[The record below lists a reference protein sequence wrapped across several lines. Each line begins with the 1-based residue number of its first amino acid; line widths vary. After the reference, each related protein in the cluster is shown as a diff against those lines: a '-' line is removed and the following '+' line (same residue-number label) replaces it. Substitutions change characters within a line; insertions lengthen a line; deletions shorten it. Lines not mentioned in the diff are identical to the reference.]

1 MLRLNRLGIYGLS
14 FCTQLIERRDT
25 KPKHRHSRRH
35 KFVSRVDTI
44 YFKQQR
50 AQCVQMNATIANHNS
65 ACEHN
70 NQWVFGC
77 RAKLAKSET
86 KHRMEAHRAIP
97 STPLPSRWRKEAL
110 IKSSMR
116 IHSLSGLEVILGTMA
131 AAAIISTGRG
141 LSGRKV
147 LSASAQPVLMF
158 KGTRLIT
165 CYIPQ
170 SDYYILALL
179 IMPAYRRYVN

>member
-1 MLRLNRLGIYGLS
+1 MLRLNRHGIYSLS

-97 STPLPSRWRKEAL
+97 STPLPSRWRKQADKVAYANSLTQWAASDFGHHGSRSDNLNRSRAL
-110 IKSSMR
+110 R
-116 IHSLSGLEVILGTMA
+116 
-131 AAAIISTGRG
+131 
-141 LSGRKV
+141 
-147 LSASAQPVLMF
+147 
-158 KGTRLIT
+158 
-165 CYIPQ
+165 PQ
-170 SDYYILALL
+170 SPLCERTTRVDVQRNALNYL
-179 IMPAYRRYVN
+179 LHPTERLLYFGSFNYACI